1 MPAILLCQL
10 HHYIIVGWLEVIK
23 MSLKCDYNVEL
34 LHSLFSPTLCR
45 DVLMQHGVCVR
56 VLGDLHM
63 LPRDVM
69 VAVARAVNY
78 TKENTRWASG
88 DTGQESA
95 AAQPLHHFHSLQC
108 LHSRAAKRW

>member
-10 HHYIIVGWLEVIK
+10 HHHIIVGWLEVIK
-23 MSLKCDYNVEL
+23 MTLKCNYTVEF
-34 LHSLFSPTLCR
+34 LHSLFSPTPCR
-45 DVLMQHGVCVR
+45 DVLMQHGVRVR

-88 DTGQESA
+88 DTGQEPA
-95 AAQPLHHFHSLQC
+95 AA
-108 LHSRAAKRW
+108 